1 MGSYSRTS
9 PPKESG
15 PFGAVP
21 TEPWPDGH
29 AAAGFPPA
37 IDDLLR
43 TETNAPPADESLR
56 SVLLAKAIEY
66 EIIPRLMLAHRVPQE
81 CAAFPVAGNQKVTT
95 EDVAVFAELVLHED
109 DAAIR
114 ACVVALRDRGVP
126 VDSIFIDLLAPV
138 ARHLGEMWERDL
150 CTFTEVT
157 VGLGRLQ
164 QVLRENSAAFAQ
176 FNGSTST
183 LEGRRLLLMPCP
195 GEQHTFGLSMVGE
208 IFHRAGWDVVTN
220 FLSSHAAPA
229 MVEKDWYDVVGFSL
243 ACETGIERLSD
254 VMKQVRRKSL
264 NPRVSIIV
272 GGAIFGL
279 HPEYGQQIPADAIV
293 TDGPRAPGLAEKLV
307 NDSRQRK

>member
-1 MGSYSRTS
+1 MGPYSRTS
-9 PPKESG
+9 PSQENG
-15 PFGAVP
+15 AFGAAP
-21 TEPWPDGH
+21 PDPWPDGH
-29 AAAGFPPA
+29 ASAGFPPA

-43 TETNAPPADESLR
+43 TEPGDPPADESLR

-81 CAAFPVAGNQKVTT
+81 CDAFPVSGNQKVTA
-95 EDVAVFAELVLHED
+95 EDVALFAELVLHED

-126 VDSIFIDLLAPV
+126 VESIFMDLLAPV

-220 FLSSHAAPA
+220 FPPATPHRRWSRKTGTTWWAFRWPARPASSA
-229 MVEKDWYDVVGFSL
+229 
-243 ACETGIERLSD
+243 
-254 VMKQVRRKSL
+254 
-264 NPRVSIIV
+264 
-272 GGAIFGL
+272 
-279 HPEYGQQIPADAIV
+279 
-293 TDGPRAPGLAEKLV
+293 
-307 NDSRQRK
+307 